1 MASDGPEWFIGLRRA
16 SVRARSVR
24 RFKTVCIRRI
34 MLLKKTFRSIPE
46 YSLLSMKGSLR
57 PAPKHP
63 RLRLMIDGTG
73 SAAPCGVL
81 SIAVVSIEN
90 PRARGMRGETA
101 SRAITYDGWR
111 DGMIV
116 IC

>member
-1 MASDGPEWFIGLRRA
+1 MVHWLAAGL
-16 SVRARSVR
+16 SARSIR
-24 RFKTVCIRRI
+24 SPIQTVCIRRI
-34 MLLKKTFRSIPE
+34 MLLEKTFRSIPE

>member
-1 MASDGPEWFIGLRRA
+1 
-16 SVRARSVR
+16 
-24 RFKTVCIRRI
+24 
-34 MLLKKTFRSIPE
+34 
-46 YSLLSMKGSLR
+46 
-57 PAPKHP
+57 
-63 RLRLMIDGTG
+63 MIDGTG